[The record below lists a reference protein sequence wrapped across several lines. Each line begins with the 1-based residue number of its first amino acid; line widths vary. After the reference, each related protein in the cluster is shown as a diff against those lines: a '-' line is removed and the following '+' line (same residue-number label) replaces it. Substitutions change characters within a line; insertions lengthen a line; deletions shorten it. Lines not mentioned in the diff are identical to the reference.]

1 MLEDS
6 DSQHAVSM
14 QSACRITFSTLLH
27 SFCRHALRFNSMI
40 ADKLNAE
47 IAGAAKI
54 DQPDACVPHHA
65 FCPQPALRRQ
75 PQGSKISYSV
85 IS

>member
-1 MLEDS
+1 
-6 DSQHAVSM
+6 
-14 QSACRITFSTLLH
+14 
-27 SFCRHALRFNSMI
+27 MI